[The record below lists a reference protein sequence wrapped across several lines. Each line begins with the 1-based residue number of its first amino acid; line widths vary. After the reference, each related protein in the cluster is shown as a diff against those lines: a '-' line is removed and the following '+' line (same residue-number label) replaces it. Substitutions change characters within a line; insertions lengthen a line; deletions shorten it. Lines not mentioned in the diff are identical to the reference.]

1 MPRVVSDLPYDF
13 EKVLES
19 CSQEKKPEK
28 LLFLALNTRF
38 GGKKLFEFELEVIQ
52 IQMAQKN
59 MLREEVYAR
68 GLRASQNAVEDIWV
82 NAPGV
87 TQNYL

>member
-1 MPRVVSDLPYDF
+1 
-13 EKVLES
+13 
-19 CSQEKKPEK
+19 
-28 LLFLALNTRF
+28 
-38 GGKKLFEFELEVIQ
+38 
-52 IQMAQKN
+52 MAQKN